1 MAEFSRIGGG
11 GSVLKTYPPNLKGFE
26 AKTTRKWYFLN
37 PYLMEFGSEWH
48 LCLYICDIILLEVH
62 GPTGPSF

>member
-48 LCLYICDIILLEVH
+48 LCFTGVQYHCITILL
-62 GPTGPSF
+62 